1 MPDADIIESDSE
13 FHNIVRA
20 VARFCKERNVANA
33 SEPFAAVSVLISEA
47 VLIGRT
53 AHVYDDGAV
62 EY

>member
-1 MPDADIIESDSE
+1 MPDAAVIDATSD

-20 VARFCKERNVANA
+20 VARFCKERNVTD
-33 SEPFAAVSVLISEA
+33 EPFAAVSELISEA
-47 VLIGRT
+47 VLIGTT